1 MKGRDL
7 RYFFMVALVMTFLTG
22 CAQHAPTTGGA
33 PPPPMVEKGAG
44 FEGMIEEEAA
54 DEDRGHRG
62 PMRPMGE
69 PMEHAAEDLPDM
81 APPEAPGDD
90 SSGGIAPGGVSPD
103 GYILKRV
110 LYGTN
115 RRRSGELKPNKFFGS
130 KRGGLQTGYCMVS
143 IPDRHVTG
151 NLEAPSWTRL
161 EFTED
166 PKKHVVLMQV
176 EPASR
181 NGFSSLLKEEVSS
194 GPKKKAFV
202 FVHGYNVSFKDAA
215 RRTAQLAHDLE
226 FKGAPI
232 FFSWPSRSD
241 VKLYFEDRNDNEW
254 SRPDLRK
261 FLKAVIM
268 QSEAEEVYIIAHSMG
283 NLVTA
288 TVLAD
293 VHDSLGS
300 SHRDKIKT
308 VILAAPDIDAE
319 TFKRDIAPELAE
331 TGIPI
336 TVYTSKRD
344 KALLASEKVW
354 DNQRVGQNAEAL
366 AGLPGIDA
374 VDSSSAVTDY
384 LHHGY
389 FGDHT
394 RLLRDMNH
402 VFSGVAAGEGQRS
415 YLQTRS
421 AGQGKRYWMLSP

>member
-1 MKGRDL
+1 M
-7 RYFFMVALVMTFLTG
+7 RYFWIVSLGLSFLAG
-22 CAQHAPTTGGA
+22 CAQHAPMMGEAPA
-33 PPPPMVEKGAG
+33 PPQMDQLDGGEPPLEGEDDDEVVMEPGSRGTQPDPPMS
-44 FEGMIEEEAA
+44 FP
-54 DEDRGHRG
+54 DD
-62 PMRPMGE
+62 
-69 PMEHAAEDLPDM
+69 AAEEI
-81 APPEAPGDD
+81 PPPSPPRSG
-90 SSGGIAPGGVSPD
+90 SSGGMAQD
-103 GYILKRV
+103 GFLVKRV

-115 RRRSGELKPNKFFGS
+115 RRRSGELEPNQFFGA
-130 KRGGLQTGYCMVS
+130 KRGGLQTGYCLVS

-161 EFTED
+161 EFTES

-181 NGFSSLLKEEVSS
+181 SGFTQLLREETSK
-194 GPKKKAFV
+194 GAKKKAFV
-202 FVHGYNVSFKDAA
+202 FIHGYNVSFKDAA

-226 FKGAPI
+226 FQGAPI

-261 FLKAVIM
+261 FLKTVIT
-268 QSEAEEVYIIAHSMG
+268 QSEAEDIYIIAHSMG

-293 VHDSLGS
+293 VHRSLGS
-300 SHRDKIKT
+300 NDRSKIKT

-344 KALLASEKVW
+344 KALLASEQVW

-374 VDSSSAVTDY
+374 VDSTSAVTDY

-389 FGDHT
+389 FGDHS
-394 RLLRDMNH
+394 RLLRDMNL
-402 VFSGVAAGEGQRS
+402 VFSGVSAGEGKRS
-415 YLQTRS
+415 YLQS
-421 AGQGKRYWMLSP
+421 KSLGQGKRYWMLAP